1 MQNKH
6 PHQNTLLEA
15 IACELKEQE
24 KRFSLENQTS
34 LKQLK
39 SLGVAIHPISVT
51 RKSFGYADYPEISF
65 RIPFIS
71 EVSNFKDNC
80 AIECFLEGETS
91 IKGVLLNID
100 GQKGEFRLF
109 TSDFPDWIEEKGVGI
124 KLTPDQHTFD
134 GMKKGIE
141 DLNSNSYLFDLFS
154 KIHADEK
161 FGEGKKTL
169 TESPP
174 CQPQNLNL
182 NPSQQEAVKAILE
195 NDYLKIVHGPPG
207 TGKTT
212 TLIEAIIQL
221 IQKGEKVLVSAPS
234 NTAVDNIAKGLL
246 KYNVKILRI
255 GNTTKVDEDI
265 LANTPDGKMQD
276 SKEQKDI
283 KKLKIKAEELR
294 KMAHQYKR
302 HFGRE
307 EGNQKR
313 LLLAEV
319 KKIRQEIRKI
329 RDYFYSTQLEKADVI
344 LGTPIGISDNLDSK
358 TPFDTLII
366 DEAGQTLE
374 PLAWLIFPYANKW
387 VLAGDPFQLPPTVL
401 SRDAEK
407 MGLNQ
412 SILEQGIKNCEDIY
426 FLNTQYR
433 MREAIAAFSSA
444 YFYNNLLLSP
454 ENKNNLHE
462 EHLLFYD
469 TAGTGFEEE
478 TGEEG
483 MSLMNS
489 GELSVIN
496 NIIEQLDLEK
506 KNITFISPYSA
517 QIELAKKTLPKEIK
531 IKTIDS
537 FQGQENECI
546 IISLV
551 RSNEEGNIGFLSDYR
566 RMNVALT
573 RAKEKLIIVGD
584 SSTLAN
590 DAFYEKLLNH
600 IEGKNAYRSAWE
612 FIS

>member
-1 MQNKH
+1 M
-6 PHQNTLLEA
+6 
-15 IACELKEQE
+15 
-24 KRFSLENQTS
+24 
-34 LKQLK
+34 
-39 SLGVAIHPISVT
+39 
-51 RKSFGYADYPEISF
+51 D
-65 RIPFIS
+65 
-71 EVSNFKDNC
+71 
-80 AIECFLEGETS
+80 
-91 IKGVLLNID
+91 
-100 GQKGEFRLF
+100 
-109 TSDFPDWIEEKGVGI
+109 
-124 KLTPDQHTFD
+124 
-134 GMKKGIE
+134 
-141 DLNSNSYLFDLFS
+141 
-154 KIHADEK
+154 
-161 FGEGKKTL
+161 
-169 TESPP
+169 
-174 CQPQNLNL
+174 L
-182 NPSQQEAVKAILE
+182 NPSQQEAVKAIVE
-195 NDYLKIVHGPPG
+195 NDYLKIIHGPPG

-374 PLAWLIFPYANKW
+374 PLAWLIFPYAQKW

-401 SRDAEK
+401 SREAEK
-407 MGLNQ
+407 LGLNQ

-454 ENKNNLHE
+454 KNKSNLHE
-462 EHLLFYD
+462 EHILFYD

-478 TGEEG
+478 TGEDG
-483 MSLMNS
+483 ASLMNS

-517 QIELAKKTLPKEIK
+517 QIELAKKTLAKEIK

-551 RSNEEGNIGFLSDYR
+551 RSNDEANIGFLSDYR

-573 RAKEKLIIVGD
+573 RAKEKLIIIGD

-590 DAFYEKLLNH
+590 DSFYEKLLNH

>member
-6 PHQNTLLEA
+6 PYQNILIEA

-39 SLGVAIHPISVT
+39 SIGVAIHPISVT

-71 EVSNFKDNC
+71 DVNNFKDNS

-109 TSDFPDWIEEKGVGI
+109 SSDFPDWIEEKGVGI

-141 DLNSNSYLFDLFS
+141 DLNSNPYLFDLFS
-154 KIHADEK
+154 KIHSSEK
-161 FGEGKKTL
+161 FGSETKTPPG
-169 TESPP
+169 SPP
-174 CQPQNLNL
+174 LQAQNLNL
-182 NPSQQEAVKAILE
+182 NQSQIEAVNAIVA
-195 NDYLKIVHGPPG
+195 NDYLKIIHGPPG

-344 LGTPIGISDNLDSK
+344 LGTPIGISDNLNSK

-374 PLAWLIFPYANKW
+374 PLAWLLFPFAQKW

-412 SILEQGIKNCEDIY
+412 SILEQSITNCEDIY

-433 MREAIAAFSSA
+433 MREAIASFSSA
-444 YFYNNLLLSP
+444 YFYNNLLLSA
-454 ENKNNLHE
+454 ENNSNVHE
-462 EHLLFYD
+462 EHILFYD

-478 TGEEG
+478 TGEDG

-489 GELSVIN
+489 GELSVIS
-496 NIIEQLDLEK
+496 NIIEQLNIEA

-517 QIELAKKTLPKEIK
+517 QIELAKKNLAKEIK

-551 RSNEEGNIGFLSDYR
+551 RSNEEANIGFLSDYR

-590 DAFYEKLLNH
+590 DSFYEKLLNH
-600 IEGKNAYRSAWE
+600 LEATNGYRSAWE